1 MTGGS
6 RRSPSYLAWE
16 RQNILCMEL
25 IDEVVSSY
33 KRKKLAA
40 TEAVDAVKLLV
51 AFVTSSDDE
60 DTVPSGSRS
69 TIRAEART
77 TGVSSLDRVDGSSP
91 SRTRRRLGGI
101 EQLQGWLDHIAG

>member
-1 MTGGS
+1 MTGAAGKA
-6 RRSPSYLAWE
+6 LAWQQ
-16 RQNILCMEL
+16 QNFLCMEL
-25 IDEVVSSY
+25 IDGVLTKY
-33 KRKKLAA
+33 KRKIIDAE
-40 TEAVDAVKLLV
+40 TAVGAVKLLV
-51 AFVTSSDDE
+51 AFVNSSDDE